1 MNADTDAL
9 DLDGPLWRYALAF
22 YARDGVA
29 PACLRLQDE
38 RDIDVVELIFALYA
52 GEVLRLAVDRA
63 MLTEARDALGSWRRD
78 SVLPLRDIRRRLKA
92 PRADCPDS
100 AKEALR
106 SEVKR
111 AELHAEQIQLALLE
125 RWVSRRA
132 ATVVGAPIGA
142 AATVE
147 LVVALSGGSL
157 PATLR
162 GAAAAI
168 VAAVR

>member
-9 DLDGPLWRYALAF
+9 NLDGPLWRYALAF

-38 RDIDVVELIFALYA
+38 LDIDVVELIFALYA

-63 MLTEARDALGSWRRD
+63 MLMEARAALGSWRQD

-92 PRADCPDS
+92 PRADCPEDV
-100 AKEALR
+100 KEALR
-106 SEVKR
+106 DEVKR

-125 RWVSRRA
+125 RWASRRA
-132 ATVVGAPIGA
+132 AMAAGQSIGP
-142 AATVE
+142 AATIA
-147 LVVALSGGSL
+147 LLASLSGATL

-162 GAAAAI
+162 D
-168 VAAVR
+168 AAVAVIAATE